1 MLPNWPFQ
9 DQGAAQSAARPAS
22 LCEGYQIRGMPPAG
36 ALKLRG
42 RRRADIHGF
51 DFSIPLRAVRTLGY
65 LRTMD
70 YFAFVA
76 ALALCLLLVVGA
88 IIWGV
93 VWLIQRSKR
102 NV

>member
-1 MLPNWPFQ
+1 
-9 DQGAAQSAARPAS
+9 
-22 LCEGYQIRGMPPAG
+22 MPPAG